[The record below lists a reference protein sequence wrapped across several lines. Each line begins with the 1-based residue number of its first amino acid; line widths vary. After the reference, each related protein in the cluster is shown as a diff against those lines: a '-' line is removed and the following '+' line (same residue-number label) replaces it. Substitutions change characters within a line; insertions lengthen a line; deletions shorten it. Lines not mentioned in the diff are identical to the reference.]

1 MRIIN
6 GISLFV
12 CGGIFIELSNH
23 VNYSLVSDLYLVI
36 GIISMAS
43 GCTQIFLKHNK
54 TKK

>member
-1 MRIIN
+1 MI
-6 GISLFV
+6 

-23 VNYSLVSDLYLVI
+23 LRYSNFYLVV
-36 GIISMAS
+36 GIFATAS